1 MLITAPHYFHKLCI
15 DPWLLEQRSCPMCK
29 LDILQAYDFRPD
41 MDRSC
46 PASTGVDS
54 NSTAP
59 VATVPVPGPSIE
71 PSSSPLLVRAGVE
84 HVEEGERD
92 EKLFTS
98 NGQTRSNDS
107 PECVTT
113 ASVSTS
119 YHDLEHQSDGSH
131 GNSGRRE
138 FLQGLFRSSSI
149 SNPRRHQH
157 STHRLRR
164 NRSRNVE
171 VVAASVE
178 PTQSHLLS
186 EDAENLDS
194 NPPNITHL
202 S

>member
-1 MLITAPHYFHKLCI
+1 
-15 DPWLLEQRSCPMCK
+15 MCK

-59 VATVPVPGPSIE
+59 IVAVPVPGPSAG
-71 PSSSPLLVRAGVE
+71 PNSSPLLVRAGVE
-84 HVEEGERD
+84 DVEAGGGD
-92 EKLFTS
+92 EELVLTTAIGNS
-98 NGQTRSNDS
+98 QTRSDGS
-107 PECVTT
+107 PECVVT

-138 FLQGLFRSSSI
+138 WLRGLFRSSST
-149 SNPRRHQH
+149 SNPRRHHH
-157 STHRLRR
+157 SAYRLRR

-178 PTQSHLLS
+178 LTQSHLLS
-186 EDAENLDS
+186 ENVENPGS
-194 NPPNITHL
+194 NPPNTVHL